1 MSEEKRKRNYSPEYK
16 ANAVKLAQEKGNVA
30 LAARELKIGYSLIQ
44 SWIRESQFASIKGK
58 GLQAALEEKAEMERL
73 RKRNAELEEENE
85 ILKKAT
91 AYFAQD
97 RLKRNTPGLKR

>member
-1 MSEEKRKRNYSPEYK
+1 MSEEKRKRHFSPEYK

-44 SWIRESQFASIKGK
+44 SWIRESQFAYIKGK
-58 GLQAALEEKAEMERL
+58 GLQAALEEKAEIDRL
-73 RKRNAELEEENE
+73 RKRNEELEEENE

-97 RLKRNTPGLKR
+97 RLKRNTPGSKR